1 MSISIEKVSYKNSK
15 DCRILEA
22 ALTNWFKNPKE
33 LNLIEPRLKYP
44 FNFKK
49 WIALSY
55 NNSNVES
62 FALRQNKWIIGIG
75 NIIFYEDSKYAHIMH
90 IFIDH
95 KYRRKGLATKI
106 IQHLEKLAHEKKIK
120 KITMR
125 VMPKNKPAI
134 KLYEKIGFVEKS
146 IKNED
151 LPNSSNNNK
160 EAINLYKKIS

>member
-1 MSISIEKVSYKNSK
+1 
-15 DCRILEA
+15 
-22 ALTNWFKNPKE
+22 
-33 LNLIEPRLKYP
+33 
-44 FNFKK
+44 
-49 WIALSY
+49 
-55 NNSNVES
+55 
-62 FALRQNKWIIGIG
+62 
-75 NIIFYEDSKYAHIMH
+75 MH

-134 KLYEKIGFVEKS
+134 KLYEKIGFKEKS

>member
-1 MSISIEKVSYKNSK
+1 MSISIEKVSYENSK

-22 ALTNWFKNPKE
+22 VLTNWFKNPKE

-62 FALRQNKWIIGIG
+62 CALRQNEWIIGIG
-75 NIIFYEDSKYAHIMH
+75 NIIINGDTKRAHIMH
-90 IFIDH
+90 IFVDDN
-95 KYRRKGLATKI
+95 YRRKGLATKT
-106 IQHLEKLAHEKKIK
+106 IQYLEALARERKMKIL
-120 KITMR
+120 TLR

-134 KLYEKIGFVEKS
+134 KLCEKLGFEEKL

-151 LPNSSNNNK
+151 LPNSNNNK

>member
-1 MSISIEKVSYKNSK
+1 MSISIEKVSYENSK

-62 FALRQNKWIIGIG
+62 FALRKNKWIIGIG
-75 NIIFYEDSKYAHIMH
+75 NIIFNGDTKRAHIMH
-90 IFIDH
+90 IFIDDN
-95 KYRRKGLATKI
+95 YRRKGLATKT
-106 IQHLEKLAHEKKIK
+106 IQYLEALARERKMKIL
-120 KITMR
+120 TLR

-134 KLYEKIGFVEKS
+134 KLYEKIGFKEKS